1 MPLPDRLSEAR
12 YVAQRMAL
20 FCFAIWFGACGIATA
35 QNDVPAP
42 PSNVTA
48 ADTPNDSGGSISV
61 SWDLSPDDLEGGE
74 AVSGYEIFR
83 NVEGAAETE
92 FASVGEVERGVRKF
106 RDDTAEMT
114 NESGSV
120 QQYVYQVA
128 AKGEGSA
135 LSNRSSATGPVSSVR
150 NWFNTDRLWILIIL
164 AVLSGAILGFIA
176 AAQSGVK
183 LKIRRIPALDSVD
196 EAVGRAT
203 EMGRSCL
210 FIPGIQDID
219 DLGTIAGISILA
231 RVSKTAAEYGAD
243 VEVPTARSLV
253 MATCRETM
261 QGAYLAAGRPDAYN
275 PDRIYYVS
283 DEQFAYVAH
292 VSGKMVRERP
302 AACFYFGAFFAESLI
317 FAEMGN
323 LIGAIQI
330 AGTKEVSQL
339 PFFVAACDYTLI
351 GEEFFAAS
359 AYLSGEPQQL
369 GSLKGQDVGKTI
381 LGICVIIGVLLATLA
396 SVIPDP
402 DAWYSRTVDYMSN
415 TVFGSGG
422 GE

>member
-1 MPLPDRLSEAR
+1 
-12 YVAQRMAL
+12 MAL
-20 FCFAIWFGACGIATA
+20 FCFVIWFGACGIAAA
-35 QNDVPAP
+35 QVDVAAP
-42 PSNVTA
+42 PSNVKA
-48 ADTPNDSGGSISV
+48 QDTPNDDGGSITV
-61 SWDLSPDDLEGGE
+61 TWELSPNDAEGSE
-74 AVSGYEIFR
+74 AVTGYKIFR
-83 NVEGAAETE
+83 ALQGAAESE
-92 FASVGEVERGVRKF
+92 FASVGEVERGVSAF
-106 RDDTAEMT
+106 RDDTAAMVS
-114 NESGSV
+114 ESGSV
-120 QQYVYQVA
+120 QEYVYLVA
-128 AKGEGSA
+128 AKGPSA
-135 LSNRSSATGPVSSVR
+135 AQSSRSSATGAVSSVR

-275 PDRIYYVS
+275 ADRIYYVS

-381 LGICVIIGVLLATLA
+381 LGICVIVGVLLATLA
-396 SVIPDP
+396 SIKPDP
-402 DAWYSRTVDYMSN
+402 NAWYSRTVDYMSN